1 MRPNIYTTFNSDK
14 ALFKLREAV
23 RELETTPISEPL
35 MQELYR
41 IVKRVESELDF
52 RDGDS
57 EV

>member
-1 MRPNIYTTFNSDK
+1 MRPNLYTTFNSDR
-14 ALFKLREAV
+14 ALFKFREAV
-23 RELETTPISEPL
+23 RELETTPLSEQL

-41 IVKRVESELDF
+41 MVKKVESELDF